1 MTDVYIV
8 NAVVD
13 KNGTGHHGLGGG
25 VFNLDL
31 KDPTQLNREE
41 IRMIRDHLQELTNAQ
56 YEGEFGVIILN
67 WKILSD
73 LDDRAGHMPNF
84 SLLGL

>member
-8 NAVVD
+8 NAVID

-56 YEGEFGVIILN
+56 YEG
-67 WKILSD
+67 
-73 LDDRAGHMPNF
+73 
-84 SLLGL
+84 